1 MYNIHH
7 PDFLSKEKLAIQ
19 WIYGGQLYHMF
30 LYFYD
35 HSWMSDQ
42 WFLML
47 SQAKAHLL
55 FISKGKIAEGSWL
68 LSHGTK
74 EATALGLLETGLS
87 KQSVLGIFLLLAE
100 VKYW

>member
-1 MYNIHH
+1 
-7 PDFLSKEKLAIQ
+7 
-19 WIYGGQLYHMF
+19 
-30 LYFYD
+30 
-35 HSWMSDQ
+35 
-42 WFLML
+42 ML

-55 FISKGKIAEGSWL
+55 FISNGKIGEGHWL

-74 EATALGLLETGLS
+74 EATDLGLLETGLS